1 VRLPERLVER
11 IINKLVSELLTKKY
25 IEVEDVDYF
34 KKQLLA
40 IFKEADEE
48 EKNLDEKAKEIL
60 KDQLSYIEKENI
72 DYRTAYRTIRMKLA
86 EEMKIETKS
95 RERMNQ
101 ITNRIRDLI
110 KNDPSIEIY
119 EYIPMIRKVISSILI
134 EAAKEEEEIEKEVRM
149 RIKNYSKKIV
159 EGTSEW
165 NILYKRIYQDTLKQ
179 RGLA

>member
-1 VRLPERLVER
+1 VER
-11 IINKLVSELLTKKY
+11 IINKLLSELLTKKY

-48 EKNLDEKAKEIL
+48 EKNLDEKAREIL

-72 DYRTAYRTIRMKLA
+72 DYRTAHRTIRMKLA
-86 EEMKIETKS
+86 EEMKIETKP

-110 KNDPSIEIY
+110 KNDPNIEIY
-119 EYIPMIRKVISSILI
+119 EDIPMIRKVISSILI
-134 EAAKEEEEIEKEVRM
+134 EASKEEEEIEKEVRM
-149 RIKNYSKKIV
+149 RIKKYSKKIV

-165 NILYKRIYQDTLKQ
+165 NILYNRIYQDTLKQ

>member
-1 VRLPERLVER
+1 MRLPERLVER

-25 IEVEDVDYF
+25 IEVEDVDVF

-48 EKNLDEKAKEIL
+48 ERNLDEKAKEIL
-60 KDQLSYIEKENI
+60 KEQMSYMEKENI
-72 DYRTAYRTIRMKLA
+72 DYRTAYRTVRAKLA
-86 EEMKIETKS
+86 EEMKIEIKP

-110 KNDPSIEIY
+110 KNDPDIEIF
-119 EYIPMIRKVISSILI
+119 EDLPQIRKVISSILI

-149 RIKNYSKKIV
+149 RIKSYSKKIV
-159 EGTSEW
+159 EGTPEW
-165 NILYKRIYQDTLKQ
+165 NILYRRIYQDTLKQ

>member
-1 VRLPERLVER
+1 MRLPERLVER
-11 IINKLVSELLTKKY
+11 IINKLLSELLTKKY

-48 EKNLDEKAKEIL
+48 EKNLDERAKEIL

-110 KNDPSIEIY
+110 KNDPNIEIY
-119 EYIPMIRKVISSILI
+119 EDIPMIRKVISSILI

>member
-1 VRLPERLVER
+1 MRLPERLVER
-11 IINKLVSELLTKKY
+11 IINKLLSELLTKKY

-48 EKNLDEKAKEIL
+48 EKNLDERAKEIL

-72 DYRTAYRTIRMKLA
+72 DYRTAHRTIRMKLA
-86 EEMKIETKS
+86 EEMKIETKP

-119 EYIPMIRKVISSILI
+119 EDIPMIRKVISSILI
-134 EAAKEEEEIEKEVRM
+134 EASKEEEEIEKEVRM
-149 RIKNYSKKIV
+149 RIKKYSKKIV

-165 NILYKRIYQDTLKQ
+165 NILYNRIYQDTLKQ

>member
-1 VRLPERLVER
+1 VRFPERLVEK
-11 IINKLVSELLTKKY
+11 IIYKLLSELLTKKY

-72 DYRTAYRTIRMKLA
+72 DYRTAHRTIRMKLA
-86 EEMKIETKS
+86 EEMKIETKP

-110 KNDPSIEIY
+110 KNDPNIEIY
-119 EYIPMIRKVISSILI
+119 EDIPMIRKVISSILI
-134 EAAKEEEEIEKEVRM
+134 EASKEEEEIEKEVRM
-149 RIKNYSKKIV
+149 RIKKYSKKIV

-165 NILYKRIYQDTLKQ
+165 NILYNRIYQDTLKQ